1 MTKDEALKMAIEEQI
16 EWIDGWAK
24 AYPESIFPPVTE
36 EESQALEEFKK
47 HLGMRIAAQMGR
59 HIGKRFEEVIETLN
73 ACKEALAEN
82 ETSSLEI
89 VGFIEGSNLSTN
101 EPDFVGFLYKTQR
114 YGQTPVYKL
123 VNTFEESANG

>member
-1 MTKDEALKMAIEEQI
+1 MTKDEALKMAIDEQI

-59 HIGKRFEEVIETLN
+59 HVGKRFEEVIKTLN
-73 ACKEALAEN
+73 ACKEALEQPEHNDYITISKASYFAMEN
-82 ETSSLEI
+82 QKEKNY
-89 VGFIEGSNLSTN
+89 V
-101 EPDFVGFLYKTQR
+101 
-114 YGQTPVYKL
+114 
-123 VNTFEESANG
+123 